1 MKVLALFLS
10 AASLAPPRTAAF
22 LPADGRGAPVSRD
35 ASPSRVPRGAR
46 SGRALLPRVASVAR
60 RARTAAGTNTT
71 RADCR
76 ADGAEDTEARGIR
89 LRATGGDAT
98 ALLPSPLRQQNA
110 HLREF
115 VRERTASTRR
125 KRNGRAAEKINDRAA
140 RMTLLPDTKNLVIV
154 PQAHKSAAAEEGAP
168 QGSAAEKNFFVDI
181 FRGSAAYIASHRDST
196 MVFHIPAELLE
207 WEGFGGLV
215 DDLALA
221 WLLGIKLV
229 IVVGCRSLVD
239 RQLEALG
246 IAAKVSDGRRVT
258 DRDTLEVVKM
268 QAGYARFEVERMLAR
283 ALSHGCSR
291 NDASGCVFEKANVVS
306 GNFYTA
312 QPVGVLDGTDFEYS
326 GILRRVDTDKVH
338 QAHSN
343 SDVVLL
349 TNLGVSP
356 SGEHFNM
363 ISESLA
369 ADVAGSIQASKI
381 FYFTSEDIVLRDS
394 TDRAVPSLQ
403 LSEAREMLRHRQY
416 ALEQHRFRSGH
427 GQDLAPIERE
437 TVEKI
442 GWSVAA
448 LEKGVPRAHLVCPR
462 DGSLL
467 QELYTRDGAGLL
479 IGRDL
484 YEDFRPADA
493 ADVPEIYGLMR
504 PLCDAGVLGRRTRGM
519 IERDIGSYHVYT
531 RDEEILTVGQ
541 LHFMEGDSAEIC
553 CIAQSQE
560 CTDPRKRNAMLGYLE
575 RLCVNNGADTIFVLS
590 TQTMQWFREKGFYPA
605 GIDALPPSRRR
616 VYDYSRNSKIYV
628 KGIDG
633 PKDLEAQE
641 QLWDR

>member
-1 MKVLALFLS
+1 M
-10 AASLAPPRTAAF
+10 
-22 LPADGRGAPVSRD
+22 
-35 ASPSRVPRGAR
+35 
-46 SGRALLPRVASVAR
+46 SVAKKDRIFASINNTHDEYYLDDHIDILPPKTAKTNKSSIKEKNAR
-60 RARTAAGTNTT
+60 R
-71 RADCR
+71 
-76 ADGAEDTEARGIR
+76 IR
-89 LRATGGDAT
+89 LRKTGDDT
-98 ALLPSPLRQQNA
+98 TKLVSSPLQQQNSNING
-110 HLREF
+110 F
-115 VRERTASTRR
+115 VRERKSITRR
-125 KRNGRAAEKINDRAA
+125 KRKSRAAEKIIDRVEH
-140 RMTLLPDTKNLVIV
+140 MTLLPDTKNLVIV
-154 PQAHKSAAAEEGAP
+154 PQAHKSDDRAAAAEEIATQGGAS
-168 QGSAAEKNFFVDI
+168 GKNFFVNI

-207 WEGFGGLV
+207 WEGFGGLI
-215 DDLALA
+215 DDIALA

-239 RQLEALG
+239 RQLESLG
-246 IAAKVSDGRRVT
+246 IEAKVSNGRRVT
-258 DRDTLEVVKM
+258 DKDTLEIVKM

-291 NDASGCVFEKANVVS
+291 NDANECVFDKANVVS

-338 QAHSN
+338 QAHLN

-369 ADVAGSIQASKI
+369 ADVAGSIKASKI
-381 FYFTSEDIVLRDS
+381 FYFTSEDIVLKDS
-394 TDRAVPSLQ
+394 TNRVVPSLQ
-403 LSEAREMLRHRQY
+403 LFEAKEMLLHKNYELGKHQFLTGY
-416 ALEQHRFRSGH
+416 EK
-427 GQDLAPIERE
+427 DLLPIEKE

-442 GWSVAA
+442 GWSVSA
-448 LEKGVPRAHLVCPR
+448 LEKGVKRAHLVCAQ
-462 DGSLL
+462 DGSIL
-467 QELYTRDGAGLL
+467 QELYTRDGSGLL
-479 IGRDL
+479 ISRDL
-484 YEDFRPADA
+484 YEDFRQADA
-493 ADVPEIYGLMR
+493 EDVQEIYGLMK
-504 PLCDAGVLGRRTRGM
+504 PLCDSGVLGRRTMGM
-519 IERDIGSYHVYT
+519 IERDIDSYYVYT
-531 RDEEILTVGQ
+531 RDDHILTVGQ
-541 LHFMEGDSAEIC
+541 LHFMEEKNAEIC
-553 CIAQSQE
+553 CIALSQD

-605 GIDALPPSRRR
+605 EIDALPPSRRR

-633 PKDLEAQE
+633 PKDLEAQD